1 MQIVDTVYTYF
12 KPSENALNVLFP
24 IHLVG
29 TMIRFGC
36 EEASGN
42 SPHRKTM
49 YHMFLVYTLKSQAWS
64 PDFNF
69 ST

>member
-1 MQIVDTVYTYF
+1 MQIVDTVYRYF

-29 TMIRFGC
+29 SMIRFGC

-49 YHMFLVYTLKSQAWS
+49 NHMFLVYTLKSQAWS